1 MQRRIRRTT
10 LGVLLTVTG
19 SAALAACNGD
29 EPAPA
34 VTTTVTAPAPTVTVT
49 ASPPLA
55 ATPAPTPTPTAP
67 AQGAGRPDVVL
78 TGDPDAA
85 GKELQRLKKTGWW
98 NPDKIEYADDPV
110 TALQQFDRWLGKGY
124 IAPGG
129 GWTPAGEA
137 AVEAANNG
145 GPEL

>member
-10 LGVLLTVTG
+10 LNVLLTVTG
-19 SAALAACNGD
+19 AVVLAACNDD
-29 EPAPA
+29 EPAPT

-49 ASPPLA
+49 ATPTLA
-55 ATPAPTPTPTAP
+55 ATPPAPPTPTAQ
-67 AQGAGRPDVVL
+67 AAGKPDVVL

-110 TALQQFDRWLGKGY
+110 TALQQFDRWLSKGY
-124 IAPGG
+124 VAPGG

-137 AVEAANNG
+137 AVEAANDG